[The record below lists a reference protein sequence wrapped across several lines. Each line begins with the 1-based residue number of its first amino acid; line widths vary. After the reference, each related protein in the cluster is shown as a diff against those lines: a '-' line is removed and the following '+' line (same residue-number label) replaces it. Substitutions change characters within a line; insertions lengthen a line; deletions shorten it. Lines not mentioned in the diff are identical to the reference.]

1 MVYISA
7 FKEACSLAGASC
19 AKISV
24 YRVQEDFSVF
34 GRTTAPNPSRPN
46 EMQPPTSPGSFVPP
60 TDAAATPKPPVLTPA
75 GASSDVPTSV
85 IGKDLHI
92 GGEKII
98 IVCESRLQVDGEI
111 VGDLAGREVIIGE
124 TASVTGSVAA
134 DTIEVHGKVNGAIRG
149 AKVALKPSAKVDGD
163 IVHQVLTIAEG
174 AHFDGRVRRAK
185 DDDEIR
191 PQLILPTG

>member
-1 MVYISA
+1 M
-7 FKEACSLAGASC
+7 FL
-19 AKISV
+19 
-24 YRVQEDFSVF
+24 
-34 GRTTAPNPSRPN
+34 
-46 EMQPPTSPGSFVPP
+46 
-60 TDAAATPKPPVLTPA
+60 
-75 GASSDVPTSV
+75 
-85 IGKDLHI
+85 I